1 MAHPQL
7 APGTL
12 FANRFEIQCTAGR
25 GGMGTVYRAFD
36 RYTGDVIAL
45 KLLHS
50 EGNEPGEAD
59 RFTREA
65 QLLAELRH
73 PAIVTY
79 IAHGGTPDGQRFLA
93 MEWLEGHDLGQRLA
107 RGPLWLHETMQVAQR
122 TAEALTLPHRRGIVH
137 RDLKPTNLFLPD
149 GDVARCKLLDFGI
162 ARRTTKAITQT
173 GRLVGTP
180 EYMAPEQAA
189 GSRDIT
195 PAADIFS
202 LGCVL
207 YECLTGEPPFV
218 AEHMA
223 AVLVRI
229 LFEDPAPLCTRRPGV
244 PEPVVTLLGDMLH
257 KSAGQRIAD
266 AATLLERLSRLG
278 EIPELPV
285 VPTLSATLPSRSV
298 FAENE
303 QALFSLVVA
312 SGPGP
317 KLSTSPTLPA
327 SEAPADEGQRAEL
340 LLAAVRTLGV
350 RAEYLINGTL
360 VVTTPQTGSAQDQ
373 AVTAARVALLIKER
387 WPEAMVTVSTGRGTA
402 RQATAVGE
410 VADRAVQLLE
420 KHANQE
426 EAEPRAATSGVWLDA
441 LSARLLGSR
450 FTLSHSTQGTLLLCE
465 QKEADES
472 RLLLGKPTPCLGRD
486 TELLTLEAQL
496 SGCIEESEARAMLIT
511 APPGIGKSRLRH
523 EFLRRIEQRSDPI
536 TVLSGR
542 GEIMNAGAPYAIL
555 GSAIRRLCGLSGSEP
570 LSEQLEVLRR
580 RIALHVEA
588 PEQDRVVWFVG
599 ELCGIKFPQQGKP
612 LLQAAR
618 QDAKIMRDSLRRALL
633 DWLLAE
639 CSAAPV
645 LLVLDDL
652 QWGDELTVTVLDE
665 ALRKQ
670 PDSPLLI
677 LAFARPEVH
686 ETFPKL
692 WHSHKMHEIALKGLS
707 RKSCERLAQQILG
720 KKTSGAVIAR
730 IVEQSHGNALFLEEL
745 IRAAGEG
752 EADAQVETVIAMLQ
766 ARIGR
771 FEPGARRAVR
781 AASVFGQTFWS
792 GGVAELLGLPRDDA
806 QVEDWL
812 AALVEAEVIEPHPDS
827 RLAHTKEY
835 GFRHA
840 LVREAA
846 YSLLTQSDLTTGH
859 RLAAR
864 YLTLMGEPEPLV
876 LVDHYR
882 RGGEPE
888 HAVPLYLRA
897 AEAASRV
904 WALAETRQL
913 YSQAKA
919 ALDELADTPE
929 HRRLRVDILLKSVES
944 GIMFDPAEQNF
955 RRLAEARTVLAT
967 LSADGPPD
975 PGDQRRGAWIDLF
988 TGRTHYYQG
997 HLSESIVYYK
1007 RMLPVGE
1014 ALGDNELLVLSSQ
1027 LVGSTL
1033 VMQGYAG
1040 QALSLLAR
1048 AAELQNRPDTDYERL
1063 RTMGHYAGCLVMT
1076 GRYREGL
1083 ALHDQLVARAVES
1096 KQPAGLVIVNIHRSS
1111 SLLVSS
1117 DYKALRENAQ
1127 RALEYARNT
1136 RDHILIHLAL
1146 SMLGWAHSS
1155 LGNPRE
1161 ALSYRREAQALE
1173 QEHGGRLLAS
1183 DWFAALEAELALQA
1197 GDAERAVDL
1206 AQRLTP
1212 RFRQEQL
1219 PLALGCAEQAWGL
1232 ALGRLAPSRP
1242 EQADEHLAAGLAVL
1256 ESAQQ
1261 VLLAAQLQLKW
1272 AQLCR
1277 HRGSVE
1283 QAAALHARAVAQFEA
1298 AGCAHVIEGV
1308 EKACLTW
1315 L

>member
-1 MAHPQL
+1 MV
-7 APGTL
+7 
-12 FANRFEIQCTAGR
+12 C
-25 GGMGTVYRAFD
+25 
-36 RYTGDVIAL
+36 
-45 KLLHS
+45 
-50 EGNEPGEAD
+50 
-59 RFTREA
+59 
-65 QLLAELRH
+65 
-73 PAIVTY
+73 
-79 IAHGGTPDGQRFLA
+79 
-93 MEWLEGHDLGQRLA
+93 
-107 RGPLWLHETMQVAQR
+107 
-122 TAEALTLPHRRGIVH
+122 
-137 RDLKPTNLFLPD
+137 
-149 GDVARCKLLDFGI
+149 
-162 ARRTTKAITQT
+162 
-173 GRLVGTP
+173 
-180 EYMAPEQAA
+180 
-189 GSRDIT
+189 
-195 PAADIFS
+195 S
-202 LGCVL
+202 L
-207 YECLTGEPPFV
+207 
-218 AEHMA
+218 
-223 AVLVRI
+223 I
-229 LFEDPAPLCTRRPGV
+229 RRP
-244 PEPVVTLLGDMLH
+244 PTFT
-257 KSAGQRIAD
+257 S
-266 AATLLERLSRLG
+266 SRL
-278 EIPELPV
+278 PP
-285 VPTLSATLPSRSV
+285 PRSATIPSASS
-298 FAENE
+298 FAESE
-303 QALFSLVVA
+303 QVLFSLVVA
-312 SGPGP
+312 AAPTA

-327 SEAPADEGQRAEL
+327 GEASADEGHRATL
-340 LLAAVRTLGV
+340 LLSAVRTLGV

-402 RQATAVGE
+402 REAVAVGE
-410 VADRAVQLLE
+410 VADRAVQILE
-420 KHANQE
+420 RHAAE
-426 EAEPRAATSGVWLDA
+426 EAAAEPTASASGVWLDA

-450 FTLSHSTQGTLLLCE
+450 FTLTHAAEGALLLSE
-465 QKEADES
+465 QKEADEG

-496 SGCIEESEARAMLIT
+496 GGCIEESEARAMLIT

-523 EFLRRIEQRSDPI
+523 EFLRRIEQRSEPI

-555 GSAIRRLCGLSGSEP
+555 GCAIRRLCGLSGSEP
-570 LSEQLEVLRR
+570 LSEQLAGLRR
-580 RIALHVEA
+580 RVALHVEA

-599 ELCGIKFPQQGKP
+599 ELCGIKFPQEGKP
-612 LLQAAR
+612 TLQAAR
-618 QDAKIMRDSLRRALL
+618 QDAKLMRDCLRRGLL
-633 DWLLAE
+633 DWLVAE
-639 CSAAPV
+639 CAAAPV

-652 QWGDELTVTVLDE
+652 QWGDELTVSVLDE

-670 PDSPLLI
+670 PDSPLFI

-692 WHSHKMHEIALKGLS
+692 WQSHKMQDIALKGLS

-720 KKTSGAVIAR
+720 KQTPAAVIAR

-771 FEPGARRAVR
+771 FEAGARRAVR

-792 GGVAELLGLPRDDA
+792 GGVAELLGLLREDP

-812 AALVEAEVIEPHPDS
+812 TALVEAEVIEPHADS
-827 RLAHTKEY
+827 RLAQTKEY

-846 YSLLTQSDLTTGH
+846 YSLLTKSDLVTGH

-919 ALDELADTPE
+919 ALDELEDTPE
-929 HRRLRVDILLKSVES
+929 HRRLRIDILLKSVES

-955 RRLAEARTVLAT
+955 RRLSEARTLLASLT
-967 LSADGPPD
+967 AAATAEAPPE
-975 PGDQRRGAWIDLF
+975 PADQRRGALVDLF

-997 HLSESIVYYK
+997 HLSESIAYYK

-1033 VMQGYAG
+1033 VMQGHAG

-1048 AAELQNRPDTDYERL
+1048 AAKLQNRPDSDYERL

-1076 GRYREGL
+1076 GSYREGI

-1096 KQPAGLVIVNIHRSS
+1096 KQPAGLVIVNIHRAS
-1111 SLLVSS
+1111 SLLVCS
-1117 DYKALRENAQ
+1117 DYSALRENAQ

-1136 RDHILIHLAL
+1136 RDHILVHLAL

-1155 LGNPRE
+1155 LGHPEE
-1161 ALSYRREAQALE
+1161 AQSYRREAQALE

-1183 DWFAALEAELALQA
+1183 DWFAALEAELALQS
-1197 GDAERAVDL
+1197 GDPERAIDL
-1206 AQRLTP
+1206 AQRLAP
-1212 RFRQEQL
+1212 RLRQEDL

-1232 ALGRLAPSRP
+1232 ALGRRAPSQP

-1261 VLLAAQLQLKW
+1261 ILLAAQLQLKW

-1277 HRGSVE
+1277 HRGSAD
-1283 QAAALHARAVAQFEA
+1283 QAAALRARAVAQFAA
-1298 AGCAHVIEGV
+1298 AGCSHVIEGV
-1308 EKACLTW
+1308 EKACLSW